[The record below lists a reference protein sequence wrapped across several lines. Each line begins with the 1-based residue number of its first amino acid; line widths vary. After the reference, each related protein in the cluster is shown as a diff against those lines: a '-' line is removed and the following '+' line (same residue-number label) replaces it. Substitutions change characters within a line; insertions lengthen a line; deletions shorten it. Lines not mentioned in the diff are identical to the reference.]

1 MVLRAGHRR
10 VGVGTATDALRGRE
24 LRYYSRESASVK
36 RLVHAILGG
45 KGNDAFL
52 NCADLHWVGTVDI
65 LMYHGDSSFPGR
77 PFLSA
82 LRVPSMPLHLLQFSR
97 WLACLMLVA
106 CCGCD
111 AIKSIGQEDEEAEA
125 EVASSEPSL
134 PPEVGLPIGAEEVVN
149 NPPPVEPEAA
159 PQPTPEEI
167 LAAFLAKTSAE
178 RSDDDLEQLAQSPD
192 LLVGI
197 TELDLQGG
205 AVSDNGTRYLAI
217 FPDLERINLGSTRVT
232 SEGVKHLAA
241 CTKLT
246 AVTLDGLRLVDDIG
260 VRELSAL
267 PLQEISLRSTS
278 VTEDIFLVLSEIEEL
293 RILHL
298 DSNANL
304 TGIQFR
310 GLTDKFL
317 KLQVLTASNTQMGF
331 GLQQIGELNDLEIL
345 NIGHAEVSDEVL
357 QQLAQCRK
365 LVELDLS
372 NNLITLLGVP
382 FLARLNDLQQL
393 NLSNCNGINDEALNS
408 LGRLENLQRLDIS
421 GTQCTLEGAQRLK
434 ERLADTVIVFNDQE
448 L

>member
-1 MVLRAGHRR
+1 M
-10 VGVGTATDALRGRE
+10 
-24 LRYYSRESASVK
+24 
-36 RLVHAILGG
+36 I
-45 KGNDAFL
+45 
-52 NCADLHWVGTVDI
+52 
-65 LMYHGDSSFPGR
+65 
-77 PFLSA
+77 
-82 LRVPSMPLHLLQFSR
+82 
-97 WLACLMLVA
+97 VA

-111 AIKSIGQEDEEAEA
+111 AIKSIGQEEEEGEE

-134 PPEVGLPIGAEEVVN
+134 PPEGGSPIGTEAVEN

-167 LAAFLAKTSAE
+167 LAAFLAKPADRRNDE
-178 RSDDDLEQLAQSPD
+178 DLEQLAMSPD
-192 LLVGI
+192 LLAAI
-197 TELDLQGG
+197 TELDLSGG
-205 AVSDNGTRYLAI
+205 SVSDYGARYLPL
-217 FPDLERINLGSTRVT
+217 FPDLERVHLRSTRVT
-232 SEGVKHLAA
+232 SEGIKHLAA
-241 CTKLT
+241 CTKLI

-267 PLQEISLRSTS
+267 PIQEMSLRSTS
-278 VTEDIFLVLSEIEEL
+278 VTDGVFEILSEIEEL

-298 DSNANL
+298 DGNANL
-304 TGIQFR
+304 TGIPFR
-310 GLTDKFL
+310 GLTEKFS
-317 KLQVLTASNTQMGF
+317 KLQVLTASNTQMGY
-331 GLQQIGELNDLEIL
+331 GLQQIGELNDLEVL

-393 NLSNCNGINDEALNS
+393 NLRGCSGINDEALNS
-408 LGRLENLQRLDIS
+408 LGRLENLRRLDIS

-434 ERLADTVIVFNDQE
+434 ERLADTVIVFDNEE